1 MIIRYFNVLMAA
13 LAVMTMVSCHGVASG
28 HDHDHDHEGD
38 EAVNEKNHD
47 DEGHA
52 HEADEHGAHG
62 EGTDDIHFT
71 EAQAK
76 ACSLKVLT
84 LTPSP
89 FAEVVHVSGR
99 VLPAQGAEATVTA
112 TMAGIVAFTGKSMTE
127 GAAVSAGTTLFV
139 VDAKSMADGNPAAV
153 AQSEVKAARL
163 AYERAKKLAADNIVS
178 QRELEEAR
186 QRFEAAKATAKSLG
200 SAAQRRGVAT
210 PIGGYI
216 KDLLVKPGD
225 YVAAG
230 QPLATITQSQHL
242 QLRADVPERYYR
254 FLADIT
260 SANFRLTYQESAQVV
275 ALSTLGGRLVSKGKS
290 TATNGNFV
298 PVIFEFNNRG
308 NIVAGSMA
316 QIYLQGKQRQGVL
329 AVPTEALTEAQGLY
343 FVYVQE
349 HADSY
354 RRQEVKIGATDGL
367 RTEIVSGVKAGD
379 KVVTHGATQVR
390 LAASSGAVPEGHSH

>member
-1 MIIRYFNVLMAA
+1 MNFNIFLISVAA
-13 LAVMTMVSCHGVASG
+13 LSVTLFGACHNAHQHES
-28 HDHDHDHEGD
+28 HEGEHTD
-38 EAVNEKNHD
+38 
-47 DEGHA
+47 
-52 HEADEHGAHG
+52 ADEHGHDHG
-62 EGTDDIHFT
+62 ADEITFT

-76 ACSLKVLT
+76 AAELQITT
-84 LTPSP
+84 LQPTT
-89 FAEVVHVSGR
+89 FAEVIEVTGQ
-99 VLPAQGAEATVTA
+99 VLPATGSEATVTA
-112 TMAGIVAFTGKSMTE
+112 TMAGIVKYASNALTE
-127 GAAVSAGTTLFV
+127 GCAVGNGKTLFV
-139 VDAKSMADGNPAAV
+139 INGKPMADGNPAAV
-153 AQSEVKAARL
+153 AQSELAAAKS
-163 AYERAKKLAADNIVS
+163 AYERAQKLAAEHIIA
-178 QRELEEAR
+178 QRELEDAR
-186 QRFEAAKATAKSLG
+186 QRYQAAAATAQSLG
-200 SAAQRRGVAT
+200 NGAQSRGISA

-230 QPLATITQSQHL
+230 QPLATITQNQHL

-275 ALSTLGGRLVSKGKS
+275 ALSTLGGRLVSKSKS

>member
-1 MIIRYFNVLMAA
+1 MNFNIFLISVAA
-13 LAVMTMVSCHGVASG
+13 LSVTLFDACHNAHQHETHEGEHTDADE
-28 HDHDHDHEGD
+28 HDHDHG
-38 EAVNEKNHD
+38 
-47 DEGHA
+47 
-52 HEADEHGAHG
+52 ADEI
-62 EGTDDIHFT
+62 TFT

-76 ACSLKVLT
+76 AAELQITT
-84 LTPSP
+84 LQPTT
-89 FAEVVHVSGR
+89 FAEVIEVTGQ
-99 VLPAQGAEATVTA
+99 VLPATGSEATVTA
-112 TMAGIVAFTGKSMTE
+112 TMAGIVKYASNALTE
-127 GAAVSAGTTLFV
+127 GCAVSNGKTLFV
-139 VDAKSMADGNPAAV
+139 INGKPMADGNPAAV
-153 AQSEVKAARL
+153 AQSELAAAKS
-163 AYERAKKLAADNIVS
+163 AYERAQKLAAEHIIA
-178 QRELEEAR
+178 QRELEDAR
-186 QRFEAAKATAKSLG
+186 QRYQAAAATAQSLG
-200 SAAQRRGVAT
+200 NGAQSRGISA

-275 ALSTLGGRLVSKGKS
+275 ALSTLGGRLVSKGES

>member
-1 MIIRYFNVLMAA
+1 MNFNIFLISVTA
-13 LAVMTMVSCHGVASG
+13 LSVTLFGACHNA
-28 HDHDHDHEGD
+28 HQHEAHEGEHTD
-38 EAVNEKNHD
+38 
-47 DEGHA
+47 
-52 HEADEHGAHG
+52 ADEHGHNHG
-62 EGTDDIHFT
+62 ADEITFT

-76 ACSLKVLT
+76 AAELQITT
-84 LTPSP
+84 LRPTT
-89 FAEVVHVSGR
+89 FAEVIEVTGQ
-99 VLPAQGAEATVTA
+99 VLPATGSEATVTA
-112 TMAGIVAFTGKSMTE
+112 TMAGIVKYASNALTE
-127 GAAVSAGTTLFV
+127 GCAVGNGNTLFV
-139 VDAKSMADGNPAAV
+139 VNGKPMADGNPAAV
-153 AQSEVKAARL
+153 AQSELDAAKS
-163 AYERAKKLAADNIVS
+163 AYERAQKLATEHIIA
-178 QRELEEAR
+178 QRELEDAR
-186 QRFEAAKATAKSLG
+186 QRYQAAAATAQSLG
-200 SAAQRRGVAT
+200 NAAQSRGISA

-225 YVAAG
+225 YEIGRASCSLPIC

-316 QIYLQGKQRQGVL
+316 QIYLQGKQRHGVL

>member
-1 MIIRYFNVLMAA
+1 MNFNIFLISVTA
-13 LAVMTMVSCHGVASG
+13 LSVTLFGACHNA
-28 HDHDHDHEGD
+28 HQHEAHEGEHTD
-38 EAVNEKNHD
+38 
-47 DEGHA
+47 
-52 HEADEHGAHG
+52 ADEHDHNHGAD
-62 EGTDDIHFT
+62 EITFT

-76 ACSLKVLT
+76 AAELQITT
-84 LTPSP
+84 LQPTT
-89 FAEVVHVSGR
+89 FAEVIEVTGQ
-99 VLPAQGAEATVTA
+99 VLPATGSEATVTA
-112 TMAGIVAFTGKSMTE
+112 TMAGIVKYASNALTE
-127 GAAVSAGTTLFV
+127 GCAVSNGKTLFV
-139 VDAKSMADGNPAAV
+139 VNGKPMADGNPAAV
-153 AQSEVKAARL
+153 AQSE
-163 AYERAKKLAADNIVS
+163 LAAAKS
-178 QRELEEAR
+178 AYAR
-186 QRFEAAKATAKSLG
+186 QRYQAAAATAQSLG
-200 SAAQRRGVAT
+200 NAAQSRGISA

>member
-1 MIIRYFNVLMAA
+1 MNFNIFLISVAA
-13 LAVMTMVSCHGVASG
+13 LSVTLFGACHNAHQHES
-28 HDHDHDHEGD
+28 HEGEHTD
-38 EAVNEKNHD
+38 
-47 DEGHA
+47 
-52 HEADEHGAHG
+52 ADEHGHDHG
-62 EGTDDIHFT
+62 ADEITFT

-76 ACSLKVLT
+76 AAELQITT
-84 LTPSP
+84 LQPTT
-89 FAEVVHVSGR
+89 FAEVIEVTGQ
-99 VLPAQGAEATVTA
+99 VLPATGSEATVTA
-112 TMAGIVAFTGKSMTE
+112 TMAGIVKYTSNALTE
-127 GAAVSAGTTLFV
+127 GCAVSNGKTLFV
-139 VDAKSMADGNPAAV
+139 VNGKPMADGNPAAV
-153 AQSEVKAARL
+153 AQSELAAAKS
-163 AYERAKKLAADNIVS
+163 AYERAQKLAAEHIIA
-178 QRELEEAR
+178 QRELEDAR
-186 QRFEAAKATAKSLG
+186 QRYQAAAATAQSLG
-200 SAAQRRGVAT
+200 NAAQSRGISA

-216 KDLLVKPGD
+216 KDLLVNPGD

-343 FVYVQE
+343 FVYV
-349 HADSY
+349 DRKS
-354 RRQEVKIGATDGL
+354 
-367 RTEIVSGVKAGD
+367 
-379 KVVTHGATQVR
+379 VV
-390 LAASSGAVPEGHSH
+390 

>member
-1 MIIRYFNVLMAA
+1 MNFNIFLISVTA
-13 LAVMTMVSCHGVASG
+13 LSVTLFGACHNPHQHEA
-28 HDHDHDHEGD
+28 HEGEHTD
-38 EAVNEKNHD
+38 
-47 DEGHA
+47 
-52 HEADEHGAHG
+52 ADEHGHDHG
-62 EGTDDIHFT
+62 ADEITFT

-76 ACSLKVLT
+76 AAELQITT
-84 LTPSP
+84 LQPTT
-89 FAEVVHVSGR
+89 FAEVIEVTGQ
-99 VLPAQGAEATVTA
+99 VLPATGSEATVTA
-112 TMAGIVAFTGKSMTE
+112 TMAGIVKYASNALTE
-127 GAAVSAGTTLFV
+127 GCAVGNGKTLFV
-139 VDAKSMADGNPAAV
+139 INGKPMADGNPAAV
-153 AQSEVKAARL
+153 AQSELAAAKS
-163 AYERAKKLAADNIVS
+163 AYERALKLAAEHIIA
-178 QRELEEAR
+178 QRELEDAR
-186 QRFEAAKATAKSLG
+186 QRYQAAAATAQSLG
-200 SAAQRRGVAT
+200 NAAQSRGISA

-316 QIYLQGKQRQGVL
+316 QIYLQGKQRHGVL

>member
-1 MIIRYFNVLMAA
+1 MSFNIFLISVAA
-13 LAVMTMVSCHGVASG
+13 LSVTLFGACHNAHQHEAHEGEHTDADE
-28 HDHDHDHEGD
+28 HDHDHG
-38 EAVNEKNHD
+38 
-47 DEGHA
+47 
-52 HEADEHGAHG
+52 ADEI
-62 EGTDDIHFT
+62 TFT

-76 ACSLKVLT
+76 AAELQITT
-84 LTPSP
+84 LQPTT
-89 FAEVVHVSGR
+89 FAEVIEVTGQ
-99 VLPAQGAEATVTA
+99 VLPATGSEATVTA
-112 TMAGIVAFTGKSMTE
+112 TMAGIVKYTSNALTE
-127 GAAVSAGTTLFV
+127 GCAVSNGKTLFV
-139 VDAKSMADGNPAAV
+139 VNGKPMADGNPAAV
-153 AQSEVKAARL
+153 AQSELAAAKS
-163 AYERAKKLAADNIVS
+163 AYERAQKLAAEHIIA
-178 QRELEEAR
+178 QRELEDAR
-186 QRFEAAKATAKSLG
+186 QRYQAAAATAQSLG
-200 SAAQRRGVAT
+200 NATQSRGISA

-230 QPLATITQSQHL
+230 QPLATITQNQHL

-275 ALSTLGGRLVSKGKS
+275 ALSTLGGRFVSKGKS